1 MTIKCLCYYYVID
14 LNKLEFKYSSM
25 TSKYH
30 SVNNLKVSEELLL
43 FVNNELFNDTDISPE
58 KFWKDFDKA
67 VHELAPKNKELIDFR
82 ETLQKKIDKWHIDNK
97 GKNIQIKEYK
107 NFLKEIGYLKDEGPD
122 FKIETS
128 DIDEEIATIAG
139 PQLVVPIMN
148 ARYALNAANA
158 RWMSLY
164 DSLYGTDVIEASEDS
179 TSERYDPER
188 GEIVIKYGRDFLD
201 KYFTLKDFS
210 WRKITGIAIQ
220 NKELKVLKGIDVTN
234 LKDENKFVGHRG
246 EADNPSAIILK
257 NNNLHIEILKNPRA
271 FSAQQDHA
279 GISDII
285 LESAVSTICDNEDSV
300 AAVDAQDK
308 VVCYR
313 NWLGL
318 MKGDLVTR
326 FEKEGKTLERKL
338 NPNRSYISKEGKGL
352 KLHGRSLLL
361 IRNVGH
367 LMTNPSIILKDGS
380 EIPEGLMDA
389 FITTAAALHDK
400 KKKGNSRA
408 GSIYIV
414 KPKMHGPDETAFTN
428 EIFTRVEEVL
438 KLKKYTC
445 KIGIMDEERRTS
457 SNLKECIRTL
467 KHRVFFINTG
477 FLDRTGDEM
486 HTSME
491 AGPMIK
497 KGDMKSSKWIGA
509 YENNNVDIGL
519 ACGFSG
525 KAQIGKGMWAMPDKM
540 KDMLDQKTGH
550 LNAGANC
557 AWVPSPTAAALHAL
571 HYHEINIF
579 DVQKKLSKREKAK
592 IDDLLTIPI
601 ADRPNWSV
609 DEINKEISN
618 SAQTLLGY
626 VVRWIDQGVGCSK
639 VPDINNVG
647 LMEDRATLRISS
659 QHIANWVH
667 HGVTTKMQVI
677 EIMKEMAKI
686 VDKQN
691 ENDQNYVKM
700 SSDYDRSIAFQT
712 ACELIFKGKEQPSG
726 YTEPLLHLNRL
737 KKKSA

>member
-1 MTIKCLCYYYVID
+1 MKTTLIFLYEPFVNIMSIKYQNV
-14 LNKLEFKYSSM
+14 E
-25 TSKYH
+25 
-30 SVNNLKVSEELLL
+30 NLKVSEELLN
-43 FVNNELFNDTDISPE
+43 FVNKELLKDTAVSPE
-58 KFWKDFDKA
+58 KFWSGFSKV
-67 VHELAPKNKELIDFR
+67 VHDLAPKNKELIKIR
-82 ETLQKKIDKWHIDNK
+82 EEIQQKINEWHKSRK
-97 GKNIQIKEYK
+97 GNEINLEEYK
-107 NFLKEIGYLKDEGPD
+107 DFLKSIGYLKEVGPD
-122 FKIETS
+122 FKIETKNV
-128 DIDEEIATIAG
+128 DEEITSIAG

-164 DSLYGTDVIEASEDS
+164 DSLYGTDAIEDSEDS
-179 TSERYDPER
+179 TSQRYDPER
-188 GEIVIKYGRDFLD
+188 GELVIKYGREFLD
-201 KYFTLKDFS
+201 KFFTLKDFS
-210 WRKITGIAIQ
+210 WKKITGIAVQ
-220 NKELKVLKGIDVTN
+220 KGELKLLKGVDVTT
-234 LKDENKFVGHRG
+234 LKDSVKFIGHRG

-300 AAVDAQDK
+300 AAVDAEDK
-308 VVCYR
+308 VLCYR

-318 MKGDLVTR
+318 MKGDLISQ
-326 FEKEGKTLERKL
+326 FEKDGKTFERKL
-338 NPNRSYISKEGKGL
+338 NPNRSYISKDGKGL

-361 IRNVGH
+361 VRNVGH
-367 LMTNPSIILKDGS
+367 LMTNPSILLNDDS

-389 FITTAAALHDK
+389 FITTAAALHDFK
-400 KKKGNSRA
+400 RKGNSRT

-414 KPKMHGPDETAFTN
+414 KPKMHGPDETAFTD
-428 EIFTRVEEVL
+428 EIFSRVEEVL
-438 KLKKYTC
+438 GLEQYTC

-467 KHRVFFINTG
+467 KNRVFFINTG

-497 KGDMKSSKWIGA
+497 KGDMKSSKWIQA

-519 ACGFSG
+519 MCGFSG

-550 LNAGANC
+550 LKAGANC
-557 AWVPSPTAAALHAL
+557 AWVPSPTAAALHAI

-579 DVQKKLSKREKAK
+579 DVQKDLTKRQPAKL
-592 IDDLLTIPI
+592 DDLLTIPV

-609 DEINKEISN
+609 DEINSEISN

-626 VVRWIDQGVGCSK
+626 VVRWVDQGVGCSK

-659 QHIANWVH
+659 QHIANWIH
-667 HGVTTKMQVI
+667 HGITTKIQVT
-677 EIMKEMAKI
+677 EIMKQMAKV
-686 VDKQN
+686 VD
-691 ENDQNYVKM
+691 DQNKDDPKYVKM
-700 SSDYDRSIAFQT
+700 SDNFDSSIAFKT
-712 ACELIFKGKEQPSG
+712 ACDLVFKGTDQPSG
-726 YTEPLLHLNRL
+726 YTEPLLHENRIL
-737 KKKSA
+737 KKASQN